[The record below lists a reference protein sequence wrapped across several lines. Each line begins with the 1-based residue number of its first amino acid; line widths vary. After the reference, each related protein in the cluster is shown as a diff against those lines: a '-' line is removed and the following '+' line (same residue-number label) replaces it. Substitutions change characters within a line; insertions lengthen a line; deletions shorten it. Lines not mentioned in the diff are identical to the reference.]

1 MSQPGVSE
9 LKEGVVAGSGDQLPY
24 KMTAVVCHGPED
36 YRLEVV
42 DLPRRPP
49 GGLLLRVEAVGI
61 CASDLK
67 CFHGAA
73 KF

>member
-1 MSQPGVSE
+1 MPHSMS
-9 LKEGVVAGSGDQLPY
+9 
-24 KMTAVVCHGPED
+24 AVVCHGPRD

-42 DLPRRPP
+42 DVPTRPP

-61 CASDLK
+61 CTSDLK